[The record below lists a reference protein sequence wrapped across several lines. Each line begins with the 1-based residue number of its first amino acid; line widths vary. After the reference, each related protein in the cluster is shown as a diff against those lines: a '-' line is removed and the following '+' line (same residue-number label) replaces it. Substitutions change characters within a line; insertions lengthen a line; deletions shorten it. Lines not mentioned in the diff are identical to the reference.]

1 MFIISD
7 YVLVIELP
15 QFHLFFTT
23 FDFFFDIVLNA
34 AFDLIIHLIF
44 STSFL
49 KTSASFHKEHHLSFI
64 YNCDATG
71 SAPEYLITTVPTEI
85 LI

>member
-1 MFIISD
+1 MFIIID

-23 FDFFFDIVLNA
+23 FDFSVLNA

-44 STSFL
+44 DKL
-49 KTSASFHKEHHLSFI
+49 LNA
-64 YNCDATG
+64 NCDATG
-71 SAPEYLITTVPTEI
+71 SAPEFDYNCNN
-85 LI
+85 